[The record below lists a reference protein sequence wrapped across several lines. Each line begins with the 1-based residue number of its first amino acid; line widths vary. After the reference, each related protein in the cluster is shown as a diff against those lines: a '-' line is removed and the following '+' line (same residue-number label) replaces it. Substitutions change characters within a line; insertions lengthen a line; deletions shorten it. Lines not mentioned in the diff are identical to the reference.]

1 MSHENSENIDVV
13 RLATAA
19 FNRGGF
25 DDVVDRFALP
35 EYEWH
40 SAEGVPG
47 GGAHRGR
54 EAVKSFVREY
64 LGSWRSYSLEEEQ
77 LVEVGDRVLAL
88 VHVRAEGKASGV
100 VLDVEVA
107 YVHTLRDGR
116 LLRTDVFFDRQSA
129 FEAVGLKE

>member
-1 MSHENSENIDVV
+1 MSQENVEVV

-25 DDVVDRFALP
+25 DDVADRFALP

-47 GGAHRGR
+47 AGVYRGR
-54 EAVKSFVREY
+54 EAVKGYVREF
-64 LGSWRSYSLEEEQ
+64 LGSWRRYALEEERI
-77 LVEVGDRVLAL
+77 VDVGDRVLAL

-100 VLDVEVA
+100 VLDVAVA
-107 YVHTLRDGR
+107 YLHTLRDGR
-116 LLRTDVFFDRQSA
+116 LARTDVFFDPR
-129 FEAVGLKE
+129 EALDALGLSE